1 MEDASRYGRRVQFR
15 VLGPLEVDA
24 GDGPIPLGGPKQ
36 RAVLANLLVR
46 ANQVVPADT
55 LIDALWGDDSP
66 DKARN
71 TLQTYVSNL
80 RRPLGDSRL
89 QGRPPGYVL
98 HLDPIELD
106 ADRFDS
112 LVREARKT
120 LPVDPMVA
128 ASMLED
134 ALGMWR
140 GPALADLADQP
151 SLLAESARLDDLRL
165 DAQQA
170 RCEALLAC
178 GDPARSVGILE
189 ALVAEHPLR
198 ESLWVLLLLSLYRD
212 GRQAEALDAFGR
224 ARDLLADELGIDPSP
239 ELARLHE
246 RILRQD
252 PGLLPSGEPLRGY
265 RLMEK
270 IGEGPTAG
278 VFRGMHPQE
287 GRDVAVKVVREPFA
301 DDPEFVRTFEADAQI
316 VASLEHPAIVP
327 IHDFWREPGRAYVV
341 SKYLRGGSLRS
352 LLDDG
357 EPIEDA
363 WALSV
368 IERVASAVAF
378 AHERGIVH
386 GGVHASNILFD
397 TERRAYLADF
407 RLGSNGAGDPSN
419 DDREV
424 AELATVLL
432 GDGMPRSIRA
442 LVERANRSTAPAAAA
457 FVEAA
462 RGATEPTS
470 AHPATGARNPYKGL
484 RAFAEADAADFF
496 GRDSLV
502 ARLVGALGTGSAGG
516 FLAIV
521 GPSGSGKSSVVRA
534 GLVPAIKRGD
544 RDRYVA
550 SMFPGSHPFDE
561 LETAL
566 LRVAARP
573 VPRLLET
580 IEAGPRGLLE
590 AADLVLPPEGELV
603 LVVDQL
609 EEIFTLTAAGRE
621 RELFLEALRVAS
633 VDPESRILV
642 IVTLRADFYD
652 RPLAYARFGDLLA
665 AGTQAI
671 PPLTPDELEQAIRRP
686 AERVGIRTEPGLE
699 AAMIADVTQQPGG
712 LPLVEYALTELFER
726 RDDDRLTLAAYE
738 EIGGVAGALSARAER
753 LYRDLDPGSRDAV
766 RQVFLRLVALGE
778 GTRDTRRRVERRE
791 LHLLD
796 VHEETI
802 DAVLDAYG
810 RHRLL
815 TFDREPNS
823 RAPTVEIAHEA
834 LLDAW
839 PRLSGWIDD
848 AREDLRQD
856 RQIARASAEW
866 RAAGRDESFL
876 LRGARLEQTES
887 WARGTDLA
895 IGRREREYLKTSAD
909 LHASERRAEED
920 RRAREA
926 EVDRRGRRW
935 LRTAVAVFAIAALIS
950 ASLALVAT
958 DQRERAAQ
966 AARIASTRELA
977 AASIANLEV
986 DPDLSILLA
995 QAAVDQTRTVDGT
1008 VLPEAEEA
1016 LHRAIAAARIAAS
1029 FPGGGERVVWG
1040 RAGFATT
1047 GTGGSVLLRDPAD
1060 GSTRRAIHVPAGR
1073 LTDLA
1078 FSPDGSAIAVTGRNG
1093 LLQVTETDGTPRWTA
1108 RRPGPVG
1115 GLSISADGSR
1125 VAASWT
1131 ASGTVRVFDLSSGAP
1146 VVTFPGVG
1154 VDTALSHDGG
1164 AIAIATS
1171 EEALVMDIAS
1181 GHALFPPLAP
1191 SHGVD
1196 RVAWSPDGR
1205 FIATTGFAAAADVW
1219 DAAEGRF
1226 IGTGPTHTGTAGAIA
1241 WSADPTRLITGA
1253 EDGYVKVWRPDAGAS
1268 EVISVPPVGDVHHVT
1283 DLAISPD
1290 GDQVMVA
1297 TGSGGSLYMV
1307 DIGIDGD
1314 AEWINLP
1321 SDDDLDHVRFATNT
1335 QLIAPSPGGS
1345 LALWDL
1351 ATAQIVGTLG
1361 RATDQRDFDLSPDGR
1376 LIAIASGVPGNEV
1389 PITSVTT
1396 GELLSEVPNP
1406 SEVDV
1411 VDWSPDGTQLAL
1423 AAFGAGTRIVDRSG
1437 HVTEVLA
1444 EDGYES
1450 YVARFGPDG
1459 NTIATASW
1467 SEARET
1473 GHVTIWG
1480 SDGRLL
1486 RTIATDASL
1495 GLEFDP
1501 TGSTVATITH
1511 AGSLTIWNAA
1521 DWTKIAVLGG
1531 SPAALDVDFS
1541 PDGSTI
1547 ATGNTDGTVRLYDVR
1562 TGAQRLVLRG
1572 HRWWVS
1578 SVAFSPDGTKLAS
1591 LSPGDVRV
1599 WALDIDDLI
1608 AIAGQ
1613 ELSRDLTDEECRRY
1627 LHVDRCTE

>member
-1 MEDASRYGRRVQFR
+1 MNDASRYGRRVQFR

-24 GDGPIPLGGPKQ
+24 GEGPIPLGGPKQ
-36 RAVLANLLVR
+36 RAVLANLLIR

-80 RRPLGDSRL
+80 RRPLGDDRL

-98 HLDPIELD
+98 RLEPIELD

-120 LPVDPMVA
+120 LPVDPTVA

-134 ALGMWR
+134 ALAMWR

-178 GDPARSVGILE
+178 GDPSRSAGILE

-198 ESLWVLLLLSLYRD
+198 ESLWALLLLALYRD
-212 GRQAEALDAFGR
+212 GRQADALAAFGR

-270 IGEGPTAG
+270 IGDGPVAA

-287 GRDVAVKVVREPFA
+287 GRDVAVKVVRAPLAE
-301 DDPEFVRTFEADAQI
+301 DPDFVRTFEADAQI

-352 LLDDG
+352 LLDAG

-368 IERVASAVAF
+368 LERVAEAVAF
-378 AHERGIVH
+378 AHGRGIVH

-397 TERRAYLADF
+397 TERRAYLGDF
-407 RLGSNGAGDPSN
+407 QLGSNGAGAPSD
-419 DDREV
+419 DDRGV
-424 AELATVLL
+424 AELAAALL
-432 GDGMPRSIRA
+432 GDAMPRSIGV
-442 LVERANRSTAPAAAA
+442 LVDRANASTAPAAATA
-457 FVEAA
+457 FAEAA
-462 RGATEPTS
+462 RGALEPASTEP
-470 AHPATGARNPYKGL
+470 ATEARNPYKGL
-484 RAFAEADAADFF
+484 RAFVEADAADFF

-502 ARLVGALGTGSAGG
+502 TRLVGALGTGGAGR
-516 FLAIV
+516 FLAVV

-534 GLVPAIKRGD
+534 GLVPAIRRD
-544 RDRYVA
+544 ARDRYVA

-580 IEAGPRGLLE
+580 LESGPRGLLE
-590 AADLVLPPEGELV
+590 AVDLVLPPGGELV

-609 EEIFTLTAAGRE
+609 EEVFTLTAAGRE

-633 VDPESRILV
+633 VDPDSRILV

-652 RPLAYARFGDLLA
+652 RPLSYARFGDLLA

-699 AAMIADVTQQPGG
+699 AAMIADVTHEPGG

-738 EIGGVAGALSARAER
+738 EIGGIAGALAARAER
-753 LYRDLDPGSRDAV
+753 LYRDLDHGTRDVV

-791 LHLLD
+791 LDLLD
-796 VHEETI
+796 EHEGTI
-802 DAVLDAYG
+802 DGVLDAYG

-815 TFDREPNS
+815 TFDREPSS

-839 PRLSGWIDD
+839 PRLSRWIDE

-856 RQIARASAEW
+856 RRIARASAEW

-895 IGRREREYLKTSAD
+895 IGRREREYVKASID
-909 LHASERRAEED
+909 RHAEEQREENARREHEMQMERRS
-920 RRAREA
+920 RAR
-926 EVDRRGRRW
+926 
-935 LRTAVAVFAIAALIS
+935 LRALVAVFAVAALI
-950 ASLALVAT
+950 AGTLTIVAT
-958 DQRERAAQ
+958 DQSERASRQ
-966 AARIASTRELA
+966 AGIASARELA

-995 QAAVDQTRTVDGT
+995 QAAIDQTRTADGT

-1016 LHRAIAAARIAAS
+1016 LHRAVTASRIGAS
-1029 FPGGGERVVWG
+1029 FPGGGERVAWG
-1040 RAGFATT
+1040 EAGFATA
-1047 GTGGSVLLRDPAD
+1047 GPGGAVLIRDPGD
-1060 GSTRRAIHVPAGR
+1060 GTTRRTVNVRAR
-1073 LTDLA
+1073 SSTDVA
-1078 FSPDGSAIAVTGRNG
+1078 FAPDGSAIAVSGRDG
-1093 LLQVTETDGTPRWTA
+1093 VLQVVELDGTLRWEA
-1108 RRPGPVG
+1108 RRPGPAN
-1115 GLSISADGSR
+1115 GLSVSADGIPGRR
-1125 VAASWT
+1125 V
-1131 ASGTVRVFDLSSGAP
+1131 VD
-1146 VVTFPGVG
+1146 GVG
-1154 VDTALSHDGG
+1154 AGSGFRPLERRPSRDGLRHRRG
-1164 AIAIATS
+1164 RYRTES
-1171 EEALVMDIAS
+1171 RRNHGRD
-1181 GHALFPPLAP
+1181 GHVGRGRRGGHRHRPP
-1191 SHGVD
+1191 
-1196 RVAWSPDGR
+1196 
-1205 FIATTGFAAAADVW
+1205 
-1219 DAAEGRF
+1219 
-1226 IGTGPTHTGTAGAIA
+1226 
-1241 WSADPTRLITGA
+1241 ADPSA
-1253 EDGYVKVWRPDAGAS
+1253 RPG
-1268 EVISVPPVGDVHHVT
+1268 P
-1283 DLAISPD
+1283 
-1290 GDQVMVA
+1290 
-1297 TGSGGSLYMV
+1297 
-1307 DIGIDGD
+1307 
-1314 AEWINLP
+1314 W
-1321 SDDDLDHVRFATNT
+1321 
-1335 QLIAPSPGGS
+1335 
-1345 LALWDL
+1345 
-1351 ATAQIVGTLG
+1351 G
-1361 RATDQRDFDLSPDGR
+1361 RPGR
-1376 LIAIASGVPGNEV
+1376 LEPRRTVHG
-1389 PITSVTT
+1389 
-1396 GELLSEVPNP
+1396 
-1406 SEVDV
+1406 
-1411 VDWSPDGTQLAL
+1411 
-1423 AAFGAGTRIVDRSG
+1423 DR
-1437 HVTEVLA
+1437 
-1444 EDGYES
+1444 
-1450 YVARFGPDG
+1450 
-1459 NTIATASW
+1459 W
-1467 SEARET
+1467 
-1473 GHVTIWG
+1473 
-1480 SDGRLL
+1480 L
-1486 RTIATDASL
+1486 RS
-1495 GLEFDP
+1495 
-1501 TGSTVATITH
+1501 
-1511 AGSLTIWNAA
+1511 
-1521 DWTKIAVLGG
+1521 
-1531 SPAALDVDFS
+1531 
-1541 PDGSTI
+1541 
-1547 ATGNTDGTVRLYDVR
+1547 
-1562 TGAQRLVLRG
+1562 
-1572 HRWWVS
+1572 
-1578 SVAFSPDGTKLAS
+1578 
-1591 LSPGDVRV
+1591 
-1599 WALDIDDLI
+1599 
-1608 AIAGQ
+1608 
-1613 ELSRDLTDEECRRY
+1613 CRRY
-1627 LHVDRCTE
+1627 LGRHDRDVPRHRTRPRWHRDGRRLDSRSDAAHLGRGGRLREGVATGCGRLGGHLRTTGRRRPSHHRPGRLSGRRAGHGGDGVRWIPLRGGHRHRWGCRMDQPAVARRPGPRGVRDEHAARRALPRRLARPLGSGRRADRAGRSGRRRDRRIST